1 MFHSS
6 KNSPGSALMVTMALM
21 GVLSLMM
28 ILLLEKIIPTS
39 QATRGIENSTTALY
53 HSASSIEKAFASMN
67 YKLPGKAAGSGT
79 LTLASTQEEGK
90 YSILQ
95 QSTIIPIPG
104 KGNSEYDANW
114 NKIYS
119 GNPVQLRIDQSFIT
133 NGGLSGLVFDMRM
146 PKIGST
152 DTKAGQSNATTY
164 FSNNASYGVVS
175 VTLTNGTK
183 TYSAVYG
190 TGCTSP

>member
-1 MFHSS
+1 
-6 KNSPGSALMVTMALM
+6 MVTMALM
-21 GVLSLMM
+21 GILSLMM

-39 QATRGIENSTTALY
+39 QATRGIENSTVALY

-67 YKLPGKAAGSGT
+67 YKLPGRATGT
-79 LTLASTQEEGK
+79 GNIALGNTQEEGK

-95 QSTIIPIPG
+95 QSTIIPVPG

-119 GNPVQLRIDQSFIT
+119 GNPVQLKIDQSFIT
-133 NGGLSGLVFDMRM
+133 NGGLGGLVFDMRV
-146 PKIGST
+146 PKLGSS
-152 DTKAGQSNATTY
+152 DTIAGQSNVTKY

-190 TGCTSP
+190 TGCTTP